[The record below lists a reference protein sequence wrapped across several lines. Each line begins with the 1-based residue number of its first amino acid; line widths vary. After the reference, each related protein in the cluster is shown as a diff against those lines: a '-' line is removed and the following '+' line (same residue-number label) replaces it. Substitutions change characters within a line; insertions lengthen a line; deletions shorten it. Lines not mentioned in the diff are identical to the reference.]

1 MPLTEDLADDLA
13 AAVRTPEIFAVYQPQ
28 VSLESGSI
36 VAAEALCRWRHPRFG
51 DIDPVTMIEIAERT
65 GAIHALGRRMLDDCL
80 DTLREW
86 RSMGRA
92 WAVTVNVSPVQFE
105 DHSFAGH
112 VADEFAR
119 RGFGAGSLVLEL
131 SHDSPSIE
139 ESAALPQ
146 LRLLRDR
153 GVEISLGD
161 YGMETVAPER
171 LRSLP
176 LTEVKIPGHLVRS
189 VESGTRSSLHDE
201 VERAHADGLRVVA
214 EGIETLTHLD
224 IAVQLGCD
232 RAQGF
237 LIREPDAQIVFP

>member
-1 MPLTEDLADDLA
+1 MPLREDLADDLA

-36 VAAEALCRWRHPRFG
+36 VAAEALCRWRHPQLG
-51 DIDPVTMIEIAERT
+51 DIDPVTMIEVAERT
-65 GAIHALGRRMLDDCL
+65 GVIHELGRRMLDECL
-80 DTLREW
+80 DTLRDW
-86 RSMGRA
+86 RGMGRA
-92 WAVTVNVSPVQFE
+92 WAVTVNVSPAQFE
-105 DHSFAGH
+105 DDSFGGH
-112 VADEFAR
+112 VADQFAR
-119 RGFGAGSLVLEL
+119 RGFGPGSLVLEL
-131 SHDSPSIE
+131 SHDSPSIDE
-139 ESAALPQ
+139 GAALPQ

-161 YGMETVAPER
+161 YGMDTVAPER
-171 LRSLP
+171 LRRLP

-237 LIREPDAQIVFP
+237 LIREPDAEIVFP